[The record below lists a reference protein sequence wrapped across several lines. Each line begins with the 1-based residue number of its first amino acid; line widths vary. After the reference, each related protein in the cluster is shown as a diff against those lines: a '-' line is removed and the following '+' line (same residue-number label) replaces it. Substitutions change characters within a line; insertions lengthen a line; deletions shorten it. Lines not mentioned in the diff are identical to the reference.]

1 MIYSK
6 EYETMLRE
14 EIEQLQIE
22 RLQATINRVY
32 RNVAF
37 YHRAFDRAKV
47 AIDEIRSLA
56 DLQRL
61 PFTSKSDLR
70 DAYPYDMFAVPLR
83 DILRIHSTAGATGK
97 PVVVGYTRNDLAVWS
112 SLCARVL
119 AAAGITESDFVQ
131 IAFDYNLSAGGLG
144 FHYGAEKIG
153 ASVIPASGE
162 DIERQITVMRDYKTS
177 ALISTPSYAQ
187 HIAAILGEMK
197 LHPEE
202 LSLRIGI
209 FGSEPWSSNLRS
221 QIEQGLRISAFD
233 SYGTTEIMGHG
244 VAFECEHHCGLH
256 VSEDHFIVEVVDPDS
271 GEPRGPGEDGEL
283 VLTTVTKQ
291 GFPLVRYRTGDITAY
306 TSEPCECGRTLA
318 RMSRVSGRSD
328 DMIIVEGVNVFPS
341 EIEQILLEFDTIE
354 PHYLIVLTRE
364 SGVDSVEI
372 QLEIPLQLP
381 FVDDY
386 AKLENF
392 RSSIAETLERRLGL
406 SAKVTFVEH
415 QTIARST
422 GGTMRRVDDRR
433 QM

>member
-1 MIYSK
+1 MIYSR

-14 EIEQLQIE
+14 DLEQLQLE
-22 RLQATINRVY
+22 RLQATIHRVY

-37 YHRAFDRAKV
+37 YREAFDEAHV
-47 AIDEIRSLA
+47 PIDEIRSLD
-56 DLQRL
+56 DLRRL
-61 PFTSKSDLR
+61 PFTTKDDLR
-70 DAYPYDMFAVPLR
+70 VAYPYDMFAVPLR
-83 DILRIHSTAGATGK
+83 DIVRIHSTSGATGK
-97 PVVVGYTRNDLAVWS
+97 PVVVGYTRNDLTIWS

-119 AAAGITESDFVQ
+119 SAAGITASDFVQ

-187 HIAAILGEMK
+187 HIAAVLADMG

-202 LSLRIGI
+202 LSLKIGI
-209 FGSEPWSSNLRS
+209 FGSEPWSDSLRT
-221 QIEQGLRISAFD
+221 QIEQGLLITAFD
-233 SYGTTEIMGHG
+233 SYGTTGIMGPG
-244 VAFECEHHCGLH
+244 VAFECEHHDGLH
-256 VSEDHFIVEVVDPDS
+256 VSEDHFIVEVVEPDS
-271 GEPRGPGEDGEL
+271 GEPCEPGEEGEL
-283 VLTTVTKQ
+283 VFTTVTKQ
-291 GFPLVRYRTGDITAY
+291 GFPLIRYRTGDI
-306 TSEPCECGRTLA
+306 SSVSNEPCECERTLA

-328 DMIIVEGVNVFPS
+328 DMIIVDGVNVFPS
-341 EIEQILLEFDTIE
+341 EIEQVLLEIEGIE
-354 PHYLIVLTRE
+354 PHYLIILDRD
-364 SGVDSVEI
+364 SGIDTVEI

-386 AKLENF
+386 GKLEEF
-392 RSSIAETLERRLGL
+392 RASIALAIERRLRL
-406 SAKVTFVEH
+406 ESRVTFVER

-422 GGTMRRVDDRR
+422 GGTMKRVDDRR